1 MKTEFYN
8 PLSLSLSWF
17 LGDVKFYSAD
27 RGEKLIK
34 QASDIGN
41 GNVVLV
47 LLPNVGNHLLLELG
61 VLFDLAS
68 STYKAKPFQIGG
80 TEELESQVNSQNCVM
95 SAQKIKAFDRA

>member
-1 MKTEFYN
+1 MKKKKKIVRSDKKPATSRVKTEFYN

-17 LGDVKFYSAD
+17 WGDVKFYSVD

-41 GNVVLV
+41 GDVVLV

-68 STYKAKPFQIGG
+68 SYVQ
-80 TEELESQVNSQNCVM
+80 SQTFS
-95 SAQKIKAFDRA
+95 KRRD